1 MDMAVIE
8 LADRIRRRLDDR
20 PGIVEKKMFG
30 AMAFMVHGNM
40 LVAPMKGGNLLV
52 RTGKDGYE
60 AALARPGAGPMV
72 MGDRTM
78 SGFVEVSG
86 DTVEDDETLDDWIA
100 IADAFVMTLP
110 PKP

>member
-8 LADRIRRRLDDR
+8 LADRIRSRIGDR
-20 PGIVEKKMFG
+20 PGVVEKKMFG

-40 LVAPMKGGNLLV
+40 LVAAMKGGNLLV
-52 RTGKDGYE
+52 RTGKEAYE

-86 DTVEDDETLDDWIA
+86 DSIEDDDALDDWVA
-100 IADAFVMTLP
+100 LAQAFVSTLP
-110 PKP
+110 SK